1 MDEEKL
7 TMEPGGQPASVPD
20 AAPGPEAS
28 VAGASDGDAAQAG
41 PETAGAARLS
51 LDVQLTPVVNYAQQ
65 QNGLPLIRRIAV
77 RSLSDE
83 ELLNVELRVSSPDG
97 FVQPERFFIAQIP
110 ARQTVELTDADVS
123 LNAALLASLTERVKS
138 SVEVSAWSGGEQIAL
153 ASAEVTFLA
162 FDEWHGDSY
171 YPELLAAFVTPNHA
185 AVTKILARAAKL
197 LEQWTGS
204 PSFDAYQTQNPNRV
218 LNQAAAIYAAI
229 QELNI
234 VYAVPPASFE
244 TAGQRVRLCDAVA
257 QAKLGSCLDL
267 SLLYASCLEAAG
279 LYPLLLLSRGHAFAG
294 VWLEEMTFQEAVRDD
309 PSLVSKRMAEGIAEI
324 AVMECTCLCAGRACG
339 FDEARTQGAA
349 ELNGAEP
356 VRMVLDVHRARLAG
370 IRPLPQRVQSDQ
382 GWKVEEPAPVSAAQ
396 AAAPDELA
404 ERIGE
409 ASADG
414 QELDARSKKIR
425 QWERK
430 LLDLGLRNALINLRT
445 SKNMIP
451 VLAPSLPSLEDALS
465 DGRQFTIE
473 PRPQEWHLSDSAAR
487 SPEPI
492 AELHGARELL
502 ESEAQNGRLRTSM
515 GESELARAV
524 KELYR
529 AAKTAIEENG
539 ANSLYLSLGLL
550 RWYETDRSERARY
563 APLVLLPVEL
573 VRKAANKGYCLRLRD
588 EDAVM
593 NVTLLEMLRQN
604 FGITVPGLDPLPADE
619 HGVDVVRVFTAVR
632 RAVMQQKRWDVIE
645 SAFVGIF
652 SFSRFVMW
660 NDIRNRMD
668 DLEKNKVVQSLMD
681 GRLSWEAPALDSSAE
696 IDEGGLLLPLPV
708 DASQLY
714 AVKAAVAGE
723 TFVLHGPP
731 GTGKSQTI
739 TGMIINL
746 LAQGKTVLFVAEK
759 MAALSVVQKRLRKL
773 GLDPFCLELHSN
785 KARKKDVLDQLKAAT
800 EITRGT
806 PSQVYAQKAEHAAAL
821 RTELSGYPRA
831 LHSPRTSGMSVY
843 SMVSAYEPLTAC
855 DDAGIRLDYA
865 TVSSWTAND
874 LEANESL
881 LKSMTAA
888 AQAVGHPAG
897 HPLRL
902 VAETE
907 YSQKLRSALPPLL
920 APYRAGLDRL
930 ERAAARLAELCA
942 LGAPEKKRD
951 CKKLRDIAAELA
963 AWKAYPRE
971 WGKCENVQAAL
982 AGVKEM
988 AERYAAAGE
997 MAGRLGRHYRASFLE
1012 QDGEALR
1019 EEWSAIQ
1026 QKWAIPR
1033 LFAES
1038 GFVRK
1043 IASYAVE
1050 GRDKEQIP
1058 GDLDDLI
1065 AYRREAA
1072 AAQSLWQSHGA
1083 LLGPL
1088 NRGNAT
1094 DWALVG
1100 RLAGEAA
1107 QSAARLDELSGS
1119 ARLRCECAG
1128 AEAPAKAAEALLS
1141 AWNDHAA
1148 SRRALNAVLKTS
1160 EAPAA
1165 EPWIASQR
1173 EMCDAL
1179 EERSDILRDWIQW
1192 NSLCAQAVS
1201 RGLEPVVAAYR
1212 AGLAHDAVLP
1222 AYRKVLLRTLIEDAI
1237 DGDPVLNRFSG
1248 AVFDEKI
1255 RQLKALIDELSELC
1269 KQEAYNTLAA
1279 KVPNFAREASQN
1291 SELGILQRAI
1301 RSGGRNLS
1309 IRRLFEQLPNL
1320 LPRLCPCMLMSPI
1333 SDAQYLDPRREM
1345 FDCVIFDEA
1354 SQLTTSKAVGAL
1366 ARGRDAVIVG
1376 DPRQMPPTSFFMTST
1391 DESEED
1397 PEVADLTSI
1406 LDDCLALGLPETH
1419 LLWHYRSRHESLI
1432 AFSNN
1437 QFYENKLY
1445 TFPSVNDR
1453 ISKVSFV
1460 HVDGQFDRGRTRSNR
1475 AEAEAVVAEVIRRA
1489 KDPELRKESI
1499 GIVTFN
1505 IGQQNLIDD
1514 LFEEARGRDLE
1525 LEKWYQQSAEPLFI
1539 KNLEN
1544 VQGDERDVI
1553 LFSVGFGADREG
1565 RVSMNFGPINQ
1576 VGGWR
1581 RLNVAVSRSRTEMMV
1596 FSSLLP
1602 EQIDLG
1608 RTASEGVAALKAFL
1622 QYART
1627 GYLPVRAAS
1636 APGAAQTH
1644 PAHGVSDE
1652 ICAFLK
1658 AQGFETQQQVG
1669 HSKFHIDIGVIDPDM
1684 PEEYLL
1690 GILLDGETYRDAK
1703 TVRDREFAQI
1713 GVLRG
1718 LGWNIERV
1726 WTMDWWDNKKREL
1739 TRLGERAQT
1748 LRRERQEAREAAR
1761 LAAEEAARAAAEA
1774 EEAAA
1779 LNGEAAAESERV
1791 PAAPAESEA
1800 PAAPAEDAHVPAAG
1814 LPQPDAETMT
1824 DSRELAASLPA
1835 RAETAMLE
1843 AEPDEPDEA
1852 AVTAPQQPD
1861 ENEQPSAEPESN
1873 AAPYLAARL
1882 NERKLSTAEFL
1893 EKRHEKMIL
1902 DRLGQIIAAEAPLSS
1917 RLLTRRLLQSL
1928 GMSRL
1933 SPRAQ
1938 EHLDALIASLGL
1950 KTAEWE
1956 GTVYYW
1962 TADQEP
1968 ETYDAYRVSGIGVN
1982 KRDASD
1988 VPPWEAAAAVRDVL
2002 RNQIALPGNDL
2013 VRETAKLLGYTRM
2026 GSNVTAA
2033 ATAGL
2038 ALATQRGDV
2047 TLDRNG
2053 HCVLAKG

>member
-1 MDEEKL
+1 
-7 TMEPGGQPASVPD
+7 
-20 AAPGPEAS
+20 
-28 VAGASDGDAAQAG
+28 
-41 PETAGAARLS
+41 
-51 LDVQLTPVVNYAQQ
+51 VV
-65 QNGLPLIRRIAV
+65 
-77 RSLSDE
+77 
-83 ELLNVELRVSSPDG
+83 
-97 FVQPERFFIAQIP
+97 
-110 ARQTVELTDADVS
+110 
-123 LNAALLASLTERVKS
+123 
-138 SVEVSAWSGGEQIAL
+138 
-153 ASAEVTFLA
+153 
-162 FDEWHGDSY
+162 
-171 YPELLAAFVTPNHA
+171 
-185 AVTKILARAAKL
+185 
-197 LEQWTGS
+197 
-204 PSFDAYQTQNPNRV
+204 
-218 LNQAAAIYAAI
+218 
-229 QELNI
+229 
-234 VYAVPPASFE
+234 
-244 TAGQRVRLCDAVA
+244 
-257 QAKLGSCLDL
+257 
-267 SLLYASCLEAAG
+267 
-279 LYPLLLLSRGHAFAG
+279 
-294 VWLEEMTFQEAVRDD
+294 
-309 PSLVSKRMAEGIAEI
+309 
-324 AVMECTCLCAGRACG
+324 
-339 FDEARTQGAA
+339 
-349 ELNGAEP
+349 
-356 VRMVLDVHRARLAG
+356 
-370 IRPLPQRVQSDQ
+370 
-382 GWKVEEPAPVSAAQ
+382 
-396 AAAPDELA
+396 
-404 ERIGE
+404 
-409 ASADG
+409 
-414 QELDARSKKIR
+414 
-425 QWERK
+425 
-430 LLDLGLRNALINLRT
+430 
-445 SKNMIP
+445 
-451 VLAPSLPSLEDALS
+451 
-465 DGRQFTIE
+465 
-473 PRPQEWHLSDSAAR
+473 
-487 SPEPI
+487 
-492 AELHGARELL
+492 
-502 ESEAQNGRLRTSM
+502 
-515 GESELARAV
+515 
-524 KELYR
+524 
-529 AAKTAIEENG
+529 
-539 ANSLYLSLGLL
+539 
-550 RWYETDRSERARY
+550 
-563 APLVLLPVEL
+563 
-573 VRKAANKGYCLRLRD
+573 
-588 EDAVM
+588 
-593 NVTLLEMLRQN
+593 
-604 FGITVPGLDPLPADE
+604 
-619 HGVDVVRVFTAVR
+619 
-632 RAVMQQKRWDVIE
+632 
-645 SAFVGIF
+645 
-652 SFSRFVMW
+652 
-660 NDIRNRMD
+660 
-668 DLEKNKVVQSLMD
+668 
-681 GRLSWEAPALDSSAE
+681 
-696 IDEGGLLLPLPV
+696 
-708 DASQLY
+708 
-714 AVKAAVAGE
+714 
-723 TFVLHGPP
+723 
-731 GTGKSQTI
+731 
-739 TGMIINL
+739 
-746 LAQGKTVLFVAEK
+746 
-759 MAALSVVQKRLRKL
+759 
-773 GLDPFCLELHSN
+773 
-785 KARKKDVLDQLKAAT
+785 
-800 EITRGT
+800 
-806 PSQVYAQKAEHAAAL
+806 
-821 RTELSGYPRA
+821 
-831 LHSPRTSGMSVY
+831 
-843 SMVSAYEPLTAC
+843 
-855 DDAGIRLDYA
+855 
-865 TVSSWTAND
+865 
-874 LEANESL
+874 
-881 LKSMTAA
+881 
-888 AQAVGHPAG
+888 
-897 HPLRL
+897 
-902 VAETE
+902 
-907 YSQKLRSALPPLL
+907 
-920 APYRAGLDRL
+920 
-930 ERAAARLAELCA
+930 
-942 LGAPEKKRD
+942 
-951 CKKLRDIAAELA
+951 
-963 AWKAYPRE
+963 
-971 WGKCENVQAAL
+971 
-982 AGVKEM
+982 
-988 AERYAAAGE
+988 
-997 MAGRLGRHYRASFLE
+997 
-1012 QDGEALR
+1012 
-1019 EEWSAIQ
+1019 
-1026 QKWAIPR
+1026 
-1033 LFAES
+1033 
-1038 GFVRK
+1038 
-1043 IASYAVE
+1043 
-1050 GRDKEQIP
+1050 GRDMEQIP

-1065 AYRREAA
+1065 AYRRVAA

-1333 SDAQYLDPRREM
+1333 PAAQYLDPRREM

-1658 AQGFETQQQVG
+1658 EQGFETQQQVG

-1713 GVLRG
+1713 GVLKG

-1761 LAAEEAARAAAEA
+1761 LAAEDAARAAAEA

-1800 PAAPAEDAHVPAAG
+1800 PA
-1814 LPQPDAETMT
+1814 
-1824 DSRELAASLPA
+1824 
-1835 RAETAMLE
+1835 
-1843 AEPDEPDEA
+1843 
-1852 AVTAPQQPD
+1852 
-1861 ENEQPSAEPESN
+1861 
-1873 AAPYLAARL
+1873 
-1882 NERKLSTAEFL
+1882 
-1893 EKRHEKMIL
+1893 
-1902 DRLGQIIAAEAPLSS
+1902 
-1917 RLLTRRLLQSL
+1917 
-1928 GMSRL
+1928 
-1933 SPRAQ
+1933 
-1938 EHLDALIASLGL
+1938 
-1950 KTAEWE
+1950 
-1956 GTVYYW
+1956 
-1962 TADQEP
+1962 
-1968 ETYDAYRVSGIGVN
+1968 
-1982 KRDASD
+1982 
-1988 VPPWEAAAAVRDVL
+1988 
-2002 RNQIALPGNDL
+2002 
-2013 VRETAKLLGYTRM
+2013 
-2026 GSNVTAA
+2026 
-2033 ATAGL
+2033 
-2038 ALATQRGDV
+2038 
-2047 TLDRNG
+2047 
-2053 HCVLAKG
+2053 